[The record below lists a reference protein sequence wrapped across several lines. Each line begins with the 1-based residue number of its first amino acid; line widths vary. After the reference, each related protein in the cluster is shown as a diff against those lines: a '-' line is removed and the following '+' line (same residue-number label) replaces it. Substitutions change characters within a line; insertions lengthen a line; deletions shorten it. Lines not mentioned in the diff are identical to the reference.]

1 MTNISE
7 KDDKPVSDKLDDL
20 KTFISRRFDEISM
33 EINATSQM
41 IDMTE
46 NSLGQKFVEIL
57 SVLNAVGNSEG
68 GITSSNSGFELDMVV
83 DQTEKAANDI
93 MDSADA
99 IDKLLKSNIDF
110 SDEEM
115 RNQWFIDMSNNIEK
129 IMLACSFQDL
139 TGQRINKA
147 VKNIRDAEDRL
158 QNVLNEIGVN
168 VSDVRN
174 LSKDLIAPRIA
185 SQDDID
191 AMFTAAK
198 KNLERR

>member
-1 MTNISE
+1 LTNISE